1 MSVASFFMMIFL
13 LMSGLFTSV
22 DSMPDW
28 SRVVAQ
34 CIPTTYFIDVV
45 RMIVLKGSGFV
56 DIKMHLIITGGFAV
70 GLNGLAI
77 LSYKKTN

>member
-28 SRVVAQ
+28 SRIVAK
-34 CIPTTYFIDVV
+34 CIPTTYFIDVI
-45 RMIVLKGSGFV
+45 RMIVLKGSGFAY
-56 DIKMHLIITGGFAV
+56 IKMHLLITGGFAV